1 MKPNSLLDVSKI
13 LDYTQD
19 EKALK
24 GTCDCSQGKFL
35 NLIFIWCESIIS

>member
-1 MKPNSLLDVSKI
+1 MI

-24 GTCDCSQGKFL
+24 GACDCSQGKYLCHFL
-35 NLIFIWCESIIS
+35 LSSYRKTNIWQQK

>member
-1 MKPNSLLDVSKI
+1 MSSNI

-24 GTCDCSQGKFL
+24 GACDCSQGKFL
-35 NLIFIWCESIIS
+35 ALSVQL